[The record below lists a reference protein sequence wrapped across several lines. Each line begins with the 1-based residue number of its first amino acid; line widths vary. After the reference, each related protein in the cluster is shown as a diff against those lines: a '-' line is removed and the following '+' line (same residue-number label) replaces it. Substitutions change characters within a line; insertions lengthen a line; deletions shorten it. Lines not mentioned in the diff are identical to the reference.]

1 MAARMETTAVVVVV
15 VAAAGADPPE
25 PYRYL
30 TGPVASLLPGQLPCP
45 PLSGHDHLDRGEAA
59 KE

>member
-1 MAARMETTAVVVVV
+1 METTAVVVVV

-30 TGPVASLLPGQLPCP
+30 TGPVASLLPGQFPCP